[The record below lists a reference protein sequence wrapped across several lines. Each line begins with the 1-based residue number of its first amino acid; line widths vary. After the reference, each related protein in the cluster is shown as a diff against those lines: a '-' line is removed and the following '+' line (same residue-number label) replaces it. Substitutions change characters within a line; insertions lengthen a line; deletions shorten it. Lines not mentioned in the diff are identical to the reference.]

1 MKKILSLVLL
11 VAMLALA
18 LVGCGNKNNNPT
30 PSTEKEYTLSIAV
43 DNSADGAKIANTAV
57 ALVIDADGKIVAC
70 RFDAAEASV
79 KLNEDGNEIAT
90 LNRVTTKVELGDAYT
105 GMPAGSFEKQTKAF
119 EDYVVGK
126 TAAEVAALDLT
137 LVTGCT
143 MQKTAP
149 LFKNLIAKAFAYER
163 KVSFKTSGSITLGL
177 AIDANLKGS
186 VADGS
191 VTVAADFAAAV
202 LVDGKVAAGII
213 DSNERKAAVA
223 VETVDGTSTL
233 TVTPADYAGSKNE
246 QGDAYDAYQPMPS
259 GRWYQQAQA
268 FANTAVGKTAAEV
281 AELTVDKDALTQVG
295 CSIYAG
301 GYKAVLVRAV
311 GYAR

>member
-18 LVGCGNKNNNPT
+18 LVGCGNKDNGPDNT
-30 PSTEKEYTLSIAV
+30 PSEKEYTLSIAV
-43 DNSADGAKIANTAV
+43 DNAAKGAKITNTAV

-70 RFDAAEASV
+70 RLDCAEVSV
-79 KLNEDGNEIAT
+79 KLDGEEIAT
-90 LNRVTTKVELGDAYT
+90 VDRVTTKVELGDAYT
-105 GMPAGSFEKQTKAF
+105 GMPAGSFEQQAKAF
-119 EDYVVGK
+119 EQYVIGK
-126 TAAEVAALDLT
+126 TAAEIEALDLA

-143 MQKTAP
+143 MASTGP
-149 LFKNLIAKAFAYER
+149 VFKSIIAKAFAYER
-163 KVSFKTSGSITLGL
+163 KVSFKTTGTITLGL
-177 AIDANLKGS
+177 AIDSALKGS
-186 VADGS
+186 VADGN
-191 VTVAADFAAAV
+191 VTVSADFAAAA
-202 LVDGKVAAGII
+202 LVDGKVVAGII

-223 VETVDGTSTL
+223 VETVDDTATL

-246 QGDAYDAYQPMPS
+246 QGDAYDAYQPMPA

-301 GYKAVLVRAV
+301 GYKAALVRAV